1 MKLLLKIITNKVCGI
16 LVAGVITL
24 VMSPSVVMGASTVFQ
39 ANLER
44 TGVYEDIGPEKTPA
58 LVWKF
63 DAGAPVISTPLVDNG
78 MVYFVDFEDGIY
90 ALNQADGSVVWE
102 KEIDGQPSYQIAIS
116 EDSLLVGVYQP
127 DDFNGHLLALDRLT
141 GEEHWRFEMD
151 YSEYAVR
158 MTTPT
163 VYGDTVLLTSDAGY
177 LVALDV
183 ATGESF
189 WGFAVDGNGAQP
201 IISDDVVYYR
211 DGSQTLYALQLDSG
225 EEIWRIPSP
234 IDYDISYGT
243 PSVNGCCVFAIVRN
257 DETALVRKIDKKSGE
272 LVAEF
277 VHDFSVTSS
286 VSLADGVVFF
296 GDDGDGKAGSHGHM
310 NTLDMEA
317 RELIWRFK
325 TEGFMRGPASIAGNT
340 VYFGSADTYLYA
352 VDRHTGDLKWRY
364 KTDGI
369 VNSAPAIVD
378 GRVYFGS
385 LDGHVYVLE

>member
-1 MKLLLKIITNKVCGI
+1 MYWNSLYA

-24 VMSPSVVMGASTVFQ
+24 AMSPSIVLGSSTMFQ

-44 TGVYEDIGPEKTPA
+44 TGVYEDIGPEEAPE

-78 MVYFVDFEDGIY
+78 MVYFVDVENGVY
-90 ALNQADGSVVWE
+90 ALNQDHGTVIWE
-102 KEIDGQPSYQIAIS
+102 KKVDGKPSFQISLS
-116 EDSLLVGVYQP
+116 EDTLLVGVYQA

-141 GEEHWRFEMD
+141 GEERWRFEMD
-151 YSEYAVR
+151 YTIR
-158 MTTPT
+158 ITTPT
-163 VYGDTVLLTSDAGY
+163 VYEDKVLLTSSADY
-177 LVALDV
+177 LVALDL
-183 ATGESF
+183 ATGEGV
-189 WGFAVDGNGAQP
+189 WGVAIDGSGAQP
-201 IISDDVVYYR
+201 VISDDVVYYQ
-211 DGSQTLYALQLDSG
+211 DNSQTLYALKLDSA
-225 EEIWRIPSP
+225 EEVWQMPQSLYYSFNRA
-234 IDYDISYGT
+234 T
-243 PSVNGCCVFAIVRN
+243 PAVNDCCIFVINRGDGVAM
-257 DETALVRKIDKKSGE
+257 VRKINKHSGE
-272 LVAEF
+272 LIAEF
-277 VHDFSVTSS
+277 MHEFSVSSS

-310 NTLDMEA
+310 NALDMEA
-317 RELIWRFK
+317 GELIWRFE